1 MSPASETG
9 GERPVRVLI
18 AKVGL
23 DGHDRGAKVVAAA
36 LRDAGMEVVYTGL
49 RKTPE
54 AVVRAADEED
64 VDAVGVSILSGAHGT
79 VLPRVRA
86 LLDAAEMTGVLL
98 FAGGTIPPDDAAAL
112 HAAGTVDAVFTPGAT
127 LAEIAEALR
136 TAVYARRAQAATAQ
150 AEGPQAER
158 TSAEGAS

>member
-1 MSPASETG
+1 MAHALT
-9 GERPVRVLI
+9 RPVRVLI

-54 AVVRAADEED
+54 VVVRAAEEED

-79 VLPRVRA
+79 VLPRLRA
-86 LLDAAEMTGVLL
+86 LLDEAGLDDVLL
-98 FAGGTIPPDDAAAL
+98 VAGGTIPDDDADAL
-112 HAAGTVDAVFTPGAT
+112 LAAGTVDQVFTPGAG
-127 LAEIAEALR
+127 LAEIAGALAA
-136 TAVYARRAQAATAQ
+136 AV
-150 AEGPQAER
+150 AER
-158 TSAEGAS
+158 RDQRGDA

>member
-1 MSPASETG
+1 MNETS
-9 GERPVRVLI
+9 ERPVRVLI

-64 VDAVGVSILSGAHGT
+64 VDAVGVSVLSGAHGT
-79 VLPRVRA
+79 ILPRVRA
-86 LLDAAEMTGVLL
+86 LLDAAEMPHVLL
-98 FAGGTIPPDDAAAL
+98 FAGGTIPPADAEAL
-112 HAAGTVDAVFTPGAT
+112 LAAGTVDQVFTPGAM
-127 LAEIAEALR
+127 LSDIAEALR
-136 TAVYARRAQAATAQ
+136 AAVTARREATA
-150 AEGPQAER
+150 
-158 TSAEGAS
+158 

>member
-1 MSPASETG
+1 MTRPTETP
-9 GERPVRVLI
+9 ERPVRVLI

-49 RKTPE
+49 RKSPE

-64 VDAVGVSILSGAHGT
+64 VDAVGVSILSGAHQT

-86 LLDAAEMTGVLL
+86 LLDAADMAGVLL
-98 FAGGTIPPDDAAAL
+98 FAGGTIPPDDAAEML
-112 HAAGTVDAVFTPGAT
+112 AAGTVDQVFTPGAS
-127 LAEIAEALR
+127 LGDIATALR
-136 TAVYARRAQAATAQ
+136 AAVHARRAEAASADATETTASRD
-150 AEGPQAER
+150 A
-158 TSAEGAS
+158 

>member
-1 MSPASETG
+1 MATNT
-9 GERPVRVLI
+9 RPVRVLI

-54 AVVRAADEED
+54 VVVRAAEEED

-79 VLPRVRA
+79 VLPRLRS
-86 LLDAAEMTGVLL
+86 LMDAGGLGDVLL
-98 FAGGTIPPDDAAAL
+98 VAGGTIPQDDADDLLAR
-112 HAAGTVDAVFTPGAT
+112 GVVDHVFTPGAP
-127 LAEIAEALR
+127 LASIATALED
-136 TAVYARRAQAATAQ
+136 AVMERRA
-150 AEGPQAER
+150 
-158 TSAEGAS
+158 GA

>member
-1 MSPASETG
+1 MPEPLD
-9 GERPVRVLI
+9 RPIRVLI

-23 DGHDRGAKVVAAA
+23 DGHDRGARVVAAA

-86 LLDAAEMTGVLL
+86 LLDAAGLTDVLL
-98 FAGGTIPPDDAAAL
+98 FAGGTIPGADAEAL
-112 HAAGTVDAVFTPGAT
+112 LGGGTVDSVFTPGAS

-136 TAVYARRAQAATAQ
+136 TAVLERRH
-150 AEGPQAER
+150 
-158 TSAEGAS
+158 EGAS

>member
-1 MSPASETG
+1 MAHALT
-9 GERPVRVLI
+9 RPVRVLI

-54 AVVRAADEED
+54 VVVRAAEEED

-79 VLPRVRA
+79 VLPRLRA
-86 LLDAAEMTGVLL
+86 LLDEAGLDDVLL
-98 FAGGTIPPDDAAAL
+98 VAGGTIPDDDADAL
-112 HAAGTVDAVFTPGAT
+112 LAAGTVDQVFTPGAG
-127 LAEIAEALR
+127 LAEIADALAA
-136 TAVYARRAQAATAQ
+136 AV
-150 AEGPQAER
+150 AER
-158 TSAEGAS
+158 RDQRGDA